1 MYICGDDNIPFI
13 FLLLSILVY
22 SIGYSTAYLVKF
34 APDSLIRLA
43 KKSFGGIL
51 KGLSQGLSLFFI
63 AINLYSIMIYLSAIN
78 GYLVDFNL
86 PLFTLL
92 LLLSI
97 VWWSYLISCQV
108 DKYAQKYI
116 KITFLYNKNTFQK
129 VFYLCKFFIKKFFR

>member
-1 MYICGDDNIPFI
+1 MLNVVLYIVSLVVYYHAELYYPEFMCICGDDNIPFI

-63 AINLYSIMIYLSAIN
+63 AINLYSIMIYLSALN
-78 GYLVDFNL
+78 GHLVDFNL
-86 PLFTLL
+86 PFFTL
-92 LLLSI
+92 
-97 VWWSYLISCQV
+97 
-108 DKYAQKYI
+108 
-116 KITFLYNKNTFQK
+116 
-129 VFYLCKFFIKKFFR
+129 